1 MINETNIMN
10 VLKDDKEFIRTI
22 MELSPDKKNLA
33 KGIIIGFALQLQEKS
48 KKQSAWAG
56 GTERGGRDVLETDN

>member
-48 KKQSAWAG
+48 KKQSA
-56 GTERGGRDVLETDN
+56 